1 MDIDSNCGVI
11 EIALSEKNTLMED
24 INYPKKIVVNIS
36 IKESNVKKIII
47 LIFCLLTFSLGGC
60 TKKTLSNFEG
70 TYKYGQPL
78 AIMFKDSESIQ
89 KLGELD
95 DKELI
100 NTYID
105 WIENPEEIPNVEKT
119 DDSFTN
125 RQSCRVDSDDNIYL
139 TNEDSTTSKDSLK
152 NDIAYKNAFIS
163 VNKGSS
169 NVPNNTYLFNKNIL
183 YVIFTSEIQGEDVLV
198 ITKYFKEDSEEYSNR
213 ESEFIAESKT
223 ESSKAEES
231 SKQAAAESSKAE
243 ESSKQTAAETSKAEE
258 SRKQAAVESKTKT
271 KEEQKIKEKN
281 SSDISSNKTSNYSS
295 TSAPS
300 YSEGTYNESIKVIDE
315 DIKTALVVMTQKA
328 VRENEG
334 LSDISWPWGH
344 DDYNIK
350 EIAPEMYSTQ
360 GTFEHKGIIY
370 NFEIIIIMRE
380 DMTGYIYF
388 YNVY

>member
-1 MDIDSNCGVI
+1 M
-11 EIALSEKNTLMED
+11 
-24 INYPKKIVVNIS
+24 KKIR
-36 IKESNVKKIII
+36 I
-47 LIFCLLTFSLGGC
+47 LIFCLLAFSLGGC

-78 AIMFKDSESIQ
+78 AIIFKDSESIQ
-89 KLGELD
+89 TLGELD

-119 DDSFTN
+119 DDSFNN
-125 RQSCRVDSDDNIYL
+125 RQSWRVDSDDNIYL

-163 VNKGSS
+163 VNKGSN

-183 YVIFTSEIQGEDVLV
+183 YVIFTSEIQGEDILV

-213 ESEFIAESKT
+213 ESEFIAESKAET
-223 ESSKAEES
+223 SKAEES
-231 SKQAAAESSKAE
+231 SKQA
-243 ESSKQTAAETSKAEE
+243 AAETSKAEE
-258 SRKQAAVESKTKT
+258 SRKQAVVESKTKT

-281 SSDISSNKTSNYSS
+281 SSDISSDKTSKYSS

-300 YSEGTYNESIKVIDE
+300 YSEGTHNDFSSYNESIKVIDE
-315 DIKTALVVMTQKA
+315 DIKTALVVVTQKA

-350 EIAPEMYSTQ
+350 ELAPEMYSTQ
-360 GTFEHKGIIY
+360 GTFEHKDIIY
-370 NFEIIIIMRE
+370 NFELIIIMRE

>member
-1 MDIDSNCGVI
+1 M
-11 EIALSEKNTLMED
+11 
-24 INYPKKIVVNIS
+24 
-36 IKESNVKKIII
+36 KKIII

-78 AIMFKDSESIQ
+78 AIIFKDSESIQ

-100 NTYID
+100 NTYVD

-119 DDSFTN
+119 DDSFNN
-125 RQSCRVDSDDNIYL
+125 RQSWRVDSDDNIYL

-163 VNKGSS
+163 VNKGSN
-169 NVPNNTYLFNKNIL
+169 NVPNNTYLFNKNNL
-183 YVIFTSEIQGEDVLV
+183 FVIFTSEIQGEDILV

-213 ESEFIAESKT
+213 ESEFIAESKIEARKAEET
-223 ESSKAEES
+223 SKQAAAETSKAEES
-231 SKQAAAESSKAE
+231 SKQA
-243 ESSKQTAAETSKAEE
+243 AAETSKAEE
-258 SRKQAAVESKTKT
+258 SRKQAVVESKTKT

-281 SSDISSNKTSNYSS
+281 SSDISSDKTSNYSS
-295 TSAPS
+295 TSEPS
-300 YSEGTYNESIKVIDE
+300 YSEGTYNDFSSYNESIKVIDE
-315 DIKTALVVMTQKA
+315 DIKTALVVVTQKA

-370 NFEIIIIMRE
+370 NFELIIIMRE
-380 DMTGYIYF
+380 DTTGYIYF